1 MTHSVEPVWDAIVIG
16 GGAAGLSAAQ
26 ALGRS
31 LRRTLVIDGGSPRNR
46 FAAHLHNA
54 VGIDGTPPLELIARG
69 RAEAEAYGVKFAR
82 GLVVSVRDAE
92 EQSTAAPRL
101 VVEVQGASADDE
113 GAVEVHVTRAVVVA
127 TGITD
132 ELPAVPGLAERW
144 GRTVLHCPYCH
155 GWEVRGRRI
164 AVLATSP
171 LSMHHAKLLRQWTDD
186 LLVCSADLGPLDDA
200 TAAALAARNVR
211 LDPSRV
217 LEVSGHADSEG
228 DVDDLDGPMRLRTE
242 GGHEH
247 VVDVVFTM
255 GAAVPHDAFLEGLNL
270 DRADTPVGSFIA
282 VDAMGTTSHPR
293 IWAAGNVT
301 NPMASVPIVA
311 GAGTMAGA
319 AVNAILVEEDF
330 ARAVADRPAAAS
342 HTDAPAHAH
351 TPANSVREPRAG
363 ESPADFWERRY
374 ADAPAIWSGRVNA
387 SLAQVVQNFTP
398 GRSLDLGCGEGGD
411 VIWLAENGWEA
422 TGIDLSST
430 AVERARKTAEDRV
443 PGRAGFVAADLGA
456 WAADPSTID
465 GSEAPFDLVT
475 ASFLQSPVEFPR
487 GEVLRAAA
495 SRVGVDG
502 HLVLIAHAA
511 APAWAEGRHGPGDFP
526 SPEGELA
533 TLDLDPE
540 QWRVVTAEVR
550 TREAVG
556 PDGQASTLDDT
567 VVVARRVA

>member
-1 MTHSVEPVWDAIVIG
+1 MIG

-54 VGIDGTPPLELIARG
+54 VGIDGTPPLELVARG
-69 RAEAEAYGVKFAR
+69 RAEAEAYGVEFAR
-82 GLVVSVRDAE
+82 GHVVSVRDAE
-92 EQSTAAPRL
+92 QRPAAAPRL
-101 VVEVQGASADDE
+101 VVEVRGASADDE

-132 ELPAVPGLAERW
+132 ELPTVPGLAERW

-217 LEVSGHADSEG
+217 LEVSGHADSTG
-228 DVDDLDGPMRLRTE
+228 DADDLDAPMRLRTE

-247 VVDVVFTM
+247 AVDAVFTM

-282 VDAMGTTSHPR
+282 VDAMGATSHPR

-342 HTDAPAHAH
+342 RTDTPAHAH

-411 VIWLAENGWEA
+411 VIWLAENGWGA

-430 AVERARKTAEDRV
+430 AVERAKKTAEDRV

-511 APAWAEGRHGPGDFP
+511 APAWSEGRHGPGDFP

-533 TLDLDPE
+533 TLDLDPNR
-540 QWRVVTAEVR
+540 WRVITAEVR

-567 VVVARRVA
+567 VVVAQRVA